1 MLIDQKL
8 KIDGDKVTLR
18 NTVDVSA
25 EIRAAQ
31 AMTERGGGR
40 FGDKNSECVMMGYI
54 PPVMWQL
61 DPWLIDA
68 QRAKYEGDKKRYHDR
83 IKKFFQLNPAFAV
96 VTPKKY
102 VQGCSL

>member
-1 MLIDQKL
+1 MLVNQTINT
-8 KIDGDKVTLR
+8 DGEKVVLR

-31 AMTERGGGR
+31 ALTEQGGGR

-54 PPVMWQL
+54 PPVMWKL

-68 QRAKYEGDKKRYHDR
+68 QRAKFEGDKKRYHDR
-83 IKKFFQLNPAFAV
+83 IQKFFQMNPAFAV

-102 VQGCSL
+102 VQGCGL

>member
-54 PPVMWQL
+54 PPVMSC
-61 DPWLIDA
+61 
-68 QRAKYEGDKKRYHDR
+68 